1 MSFKRILVA
10 LDRHSSLAEN
20 VLNQA
25 ADLAQ
30 AQSAQVLMMH
40 CLDAARLSALDPL
53 PMYAP
58 SGIPISP
65 IHPVVG
71 MEMQPV
77 AAAQP
82 QDSKQVSKQ
91 QQEFEAIDQWLSQRQ
106 TLLCDRGIQAEVERC
121 FGQPSHEICDLAK
134 RWNAEP
140 NCHRASRPQRFNRS
154 ADGQRE
160 QSCYASC
167 ALCGFVRSVTV
178 REKC

>member
-134 RWNAEP
+134 RWNADLIVIGRRGHSGLTEALMGSVSNHVMHHAP
-140 NCHRASRPQRFNRS
+140 
-154 ADGQRE
+154 
-160 QSCYASC
+160 C
-167 ALCGFVRSVTV
+167 AVLVVQ
-178 REKC
+178 